1 MPIERADVGCWVVRG
16 NADAGGSTTAAATA
30 TGGTTAAG
38 STPATTG
45 PASQEWCLARTYRS
59 RLVEPG
65 DLVVRYLGGQK
76 TPGIVELGRVTHP
89 VAPAAGDDKPVV
101 RYAAVALR
109 EPVTRQ
115 VLKDDPVLSG
125 CELIRLGRAAN
136 PLHLTPEETLALTAY
151 LETKDLERAGW
162 PQRRAENPFTPSDR
176 QD

>member
-1 MPIERADVGCWVVRG
+1 MPIEREDVGCWVVRG
-16 NADAGGSTTAAATA
+16 NAGTGTPTTVTSTSIART
-30 TGGTTAAG
+30 
-38 STPATTG
+38 STPAAPG
-45 PASQEWCLARTYRS
+45 PVPQEWCLARTYRT

-76 TPGIVELGRVTHP
+76 APGIVELGRVTHP
-89 VAPAAGDDKPVV
+89 VQPAEGSDKPEV
-101 RYAAVALR
+101 RYAAVSLR
-109 EPVTRQ
+109 QPVARQ

-151 LETKDLERAGW
+151 LAADDLERAAW
-162 PQRRAENPFTPSDR
+162 PARLAENPFTPWTG